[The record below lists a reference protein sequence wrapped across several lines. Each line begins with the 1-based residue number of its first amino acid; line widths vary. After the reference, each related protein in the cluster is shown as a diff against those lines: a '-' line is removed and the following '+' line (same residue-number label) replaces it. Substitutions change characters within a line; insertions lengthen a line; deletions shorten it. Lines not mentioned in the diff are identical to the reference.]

1 MIINPKK
8 HYYRTDIKLISGWL
22 TCKKSVVYTTDGSVL
37 HKDLASRITETSK
50 SVYVKLA
57 NFIRTNPFAPVT
69 VKLKV
74 LKACL
79 ESSLLYDCETWSSNS
94 LQKVETLYRKA
105 IKITLSM
112 SIRTHTEIVYI
123 ECLAQLKCKVYK
135 RQYIFWKKV
144 LADIESDNNMSIAKI
159 YTLAITKTSTV
170 CTTLPKTTQG
180 L

>member
-1 MIINPKK
+1 MYYIKTLYLIISDSN
-8 HYYRTDIKLISGWL
+8 
-22 TCKKSVVYTTDGSVL
+22 VL
-37 HKDLASRITETSK
+37 HKDLASHITEKSK

-69 VKLKV
+69 VKLIV

-79 ESSLLYDCETWSSNS
+79 ESSLLYGCETWSSSS
-94 LQKVETLYRKA
+94 LQKVETLHRKA

-112 SIRTHTEIVYI
+112 SIRTPTEIVYI
-123 ECLAQLKCKVYK
+123 ESGLAQLKCKVYK

-180 L
+180 F